1 MKQLKPVAERADN
14 QYGVLGH
21 CANHD
26 RVHPLGTQIGP
37 RHLSGGDGLRRFGPL
52 PILAMIAVVVVV
64 AVRVARAGMEG
75 VTSTGL
81 IAQLVT

>member
-1 MKQLKPVAERADN
+1 
-14 QYGVLGH
+14 
-21 CANHD
+21 
-26 RVHPLGTQIGP
+26 
-37 RHLSGGDGLRRFGPL
+37 
-52 PILAMIAVVVVV
+52 MIAVVVV

>member
-1 MKQLKPVAERADN
+1 VKQLKPVAERADN
-14 QYGVLGH
+14 QYGALGH
-21 CANHD
+21 RANHA

-52 PILAMIAVVVVV
+52 PILAMIAVVVV